1 MTVPQPDTR
10 SDQRKAEDE
19 RIAAEPRRAPLDIT
33 TGTNAKPIEEHL
45 RKGRRR
51 PVAIMGIVE
60 NGVVRPLDP
69 EVALTERSRVII
81 VTSDAG

>member
-1 MTVPQPDTR
+1 MTVPQTDSR

-19 RIAAEPRRAPLDIT
+19 RIAAEPPLPPTDIAA
-33 TGTNAKPIEEHL
+33 GSAAKPLEEHL
-45 RKGRRR
+45 RKVRR
-51 PVAIMGIVE
+51 PVALMGIVE

-69 EVALTERSRVII
+69 QVTLPERSRVII

>member
-19 RIAAEPRRAPLDIT
+19 RLAAEPHRPPPNIPA
-33 TGTNAKPIEEHL
+33 GAVAKPVEELL
-45 RKGRRR
+45 RKTRRR
-51 PVAIMGIVE
+51 PVALMGIVE

-69 EVALTERSRVII
+69 DVSLPERSRVII
-81 VTSDAG
+81 VASDLS